1 MKKYLDKTNNSGVE
15 SFEITSNSI
24 KVKFKYSDEIYIYS
38 YESAGKIHVENMK
51 NLAVEGIGLST
62 YISKYAS
69 EKFEK

>member
-1 MKKYLDKTNNSGVE
+1 MKKYIDKTNNSGVE
-15 SFEITSNSI
+15 SFEITSSSI

-38 YESAGKIHVENMK
+38 YKSAGKTHVENMK
-51 NLAVEGIGLST
+51 NLAIEGIGLST